1 MKFTL
6 SHKAI
11 ILVSIPLLF
20 EFIFLGALAYLL
32 GQAEKE
38 STLIF
43 KSANIGHCSNK
54 LIKDIF
60 ELSTMPHHE
69 IIDLFASSG
78 YKAKVET
85 VRSDLKELL
94 IATKDDRSEQLV
106 ARRSIEAGEEA
117 FELIQHIETTF
128 EAGDSLSAIEQ
139 LKQLRVSLRDCIGR
153 MISNDLITMAQTE
166 KQKAEQYHAKQ
177 LALRNLIQLVLVAG
191 LVLNAVITFL
201 VAFIISKK
209 IVGRLAIIVENN
221 FLLASGMQLRPPLDG
236 NDEISELDKTF
247 HQLADS
253 LARAKEKEKS
263 IIEHS
268 ADVICSLDSDGKV
281 ITANPASKRVLGY
294 SEEMILGLNLRSILV
309 NDDIESFN
317 RILSDAKTTKTEM
330 EFESRINQK
339 NGDSIGIIDVLWS
352 IHWVDSERSFF
363 CVGHDITQRKELERI
378 KQQFMAMI
386 SHDLRTPLTTISN
399 YLELLSA
406 GILGELTDKGKH
418 LLTIGEQNV
427 SHMLSLINDLLDLEK
442 ADFGGLKLDCSAQKV
457 NELIEQAVKSI
468 TNLAVGKNVEIMVD
482 STELSVL
489 ADNKRILQVLTNLLN
504 NAIKFSP
511 KNSKIVL
518 AARQVNNMACISISD
533 EGRGIPDDM
542 KLAIFER
549 FRQVRSTDS
558 TELVGSGLGLA
569 ICKAIVELHGGKIQ
583 VEDSPSGGSTFS
595 FSLPLVEAELNIN

>member
-1 MKFTL
+1 M
-6 SHKAI
+6 
-11 ILVSIPLLF
+11 
-20 EFIFLGALAYLL
+20 
-32 GQAEKE
+32 
-38 STLIF
+38 
-43 KSANIGHCSNK
+43 
-54 LIKDIF
+54 
-60 ELSTMPHHE
+60 
-69 IIDLFASSG
+69 
-78 YKAKVET
+78 
-85 VRSDLKELL
+85 
-94 IATKDDRSEQLV
+94 
-106 ARRSIEAGEEA
+106 
-117 FELIQHIETTF
+117 
-128 EAGDSLSAIEQ
+128 
-139 LKQLRVSLRDCIGR
+139 
-153 MISNDLITMAQTE
+153 
-166 KQKAEQYHAKQ
+166 
-177 LALRNLIQLVLVAG
+177 
-191 LVLNAVITFL
+191 
-201 VAFIISKK
+201 
-209 IVGRLAIIVENN
+209 GRLAIIVENN

-569 ICKAIVELHGGKIQ
+569 ICKAIVW
-583 VEDSPSGGSTFS
+583 
-595 FSLPLVEAELNIN
+595 